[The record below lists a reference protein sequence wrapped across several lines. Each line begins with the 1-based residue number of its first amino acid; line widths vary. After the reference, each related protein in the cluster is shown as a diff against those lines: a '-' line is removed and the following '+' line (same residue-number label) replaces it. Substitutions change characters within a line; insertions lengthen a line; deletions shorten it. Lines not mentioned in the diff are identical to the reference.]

1 MSEDK
6 LQALVNDILEVVEA
20 HIIDNAKGLLTVDN
34 DYWTGRLFS
43 TQDIRRDIREV
54 IKKHIKEE

>member
-6 LQALVNDILEVVEA
+6 LQALVNDILGVVET
-20 HIIDNAKGLLTVDN
+20 HITDNAKGLLTVEN
-34 DYWTGRLFS
+34 NYWTGRLFG

-54 IKKHIKEE
+54 IKSYTE